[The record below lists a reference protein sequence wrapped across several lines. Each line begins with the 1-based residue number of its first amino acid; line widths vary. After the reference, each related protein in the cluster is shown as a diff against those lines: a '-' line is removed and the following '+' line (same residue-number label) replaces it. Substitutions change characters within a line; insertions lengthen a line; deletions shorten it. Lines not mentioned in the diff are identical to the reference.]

1 MNTNDKFS
9 VLGSPY
15 WMAPE
20 IIELNGAR
28 FASDIWSLGCTV
40 LELINGKPPYYDLDQ
55 MTALFR
61 IVSDDCPPIP
71 DGISMHCKDFLYQC
85 FQKQPELRTSAKQ
98 LLKHRWIMSFKKN
111 PTPFQIDPKQNL
123 IQAIQVSGRSR
134 NESAPPN
141 IDPLS
146 KNKKNQEPP
155 TPAKKEPP
163 LPAPP
168 APTAP
173 KQVMIHTPKT
183 KPGKS
188 PEPIRKKTPSTNNK
202 GKPAEED
209 PKRNDSDE
217 ESLVNSDKDTPP
229 KKITI
234 GKSNKKLIKQ
244 PNKQKVNNAPKREK
258 KKNKPEN
265 PPFRHRFPGGF
276 RYGKILFMN

>member
-1 MNTNDKFS
+1 
-9 VLGSPY
+9 
-15 WMAPE
+15 
-20 IIELNGAR
+20 
-28 FASDIWSLGCTV
+28 
-40 LELINGKPPYYDLDQ
+40 
-55 MTALFR
+55 
-61 IVSDDCPPIP
+61 
-71 DGISMHCKDFLYQC
+71 MHCKDFLYQC

-98 LLKHRWIMSFKKN
+98 LLKHRWITSFKKN

-123 IQAIQVSGRSR
+123 IHAIQVSGRSR
-134 NESAPPN
+134 NESAPPII
-141 IDPLS
+141 IDPFS
-146 KNKKNQEPP
+146 NKNKKNQEPP

-188 PEPIRKKTPSTNNK
+188 PEPIRKKTPSTNNNNNK

-209 PKRNDSDE
+209 HKRNDSDE

-244 PNKQKVNNAPKREK
+244 PNKQKVTNAPKREK
-258 KKNKPEN
+258 KNKPGN
-265 PPFRHRFPGGF
+265 PRFRLRFPGDF
-276 RYGKILFMN
+276 RSGKIPFMN